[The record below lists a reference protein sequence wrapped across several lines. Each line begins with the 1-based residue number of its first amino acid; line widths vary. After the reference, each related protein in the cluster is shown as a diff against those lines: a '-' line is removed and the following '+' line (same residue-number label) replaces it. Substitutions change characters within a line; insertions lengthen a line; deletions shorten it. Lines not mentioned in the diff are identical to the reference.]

1 MLLEIKF
8 TASMKR
14 DVKRLAKQGKDLAKL
29 RAVLLLL
36 ADGHPLPRKN
46 RDHALSGDKALLREC
61 HIEPDWLL
69 VYQIRQSELVL
80 LAVNTGSHAD
90 LFGL

>member
-1 MLLEIKF
+1 MLEIKF

-14 DVKRLAKQGKDLAKL
+14 GIKRLEKQGKDMSKL

-36 ADGHPLPRKN
+36 AAGKLLPPQNK
-46 RDHALSGDKALLREC
+46 DHLLAGNKKSFREC
-61 HIEPDWLL
+61 HVEPDWLL
-69 VYQIRQSELVL
+69 MYQIRQSELIL
-80 LAVNTGSHAD
+80 LAVDTGSHAD

>member
-1 MLLEIKF
+1 MLEIKF

-14 DVKRLAKQGKDLAKL
+14 GMKRLSKQGKDMSKL

-36 ADGHPLPRKN
+36 ADGKRLPQKN
-46 RDHALSGDKALLREC
+46 RDHALTGDKASLREC
-61 HIEPDWLL
+61 HVEPDWLL
-69 VYQIRQSELVL
+69 VYQIVQSELIL
-80 LAVNTGSHAD
+80 LAVDTGSHAD